1 MSTPLFFPV
10 PRYVAHLPPS
20 VAYRPLRYW
29 CEVAGV
35 RCKASGAWI
44 DRPVQVRA
52 GACAIVAEASPG
64 NRVSI
69 SGPSRGGRVSLARY
83 ALGALA
89 YTLMDGVARESLRGE
104 DWARPSAPVGRPRT
118 GRARNSRERQRLLR
132 ASTKKR

>member
-20 VAYRPLRYW
+20 AAYRPLRHW

-35 RCKASGAWI
+35 RCKASGAWV
-44 DRPVQVRA
+44 DRPVRLRS
-52 GACAIVAEASPG
+52 GPYAIVAEASPG
-64 NRVSI
+64 NRVTI
-69 SGPSRGGRVSLARY
+69 SAPSRRGVSLARY

-89 YTLMDGVARESLRGE
+89 YTLMDGVARQSVRGE
-104 DWARPSAPVGRPRT
+104 DWTRPSARVGRPRT

-132 ASTKKR
+132 ASAGAP